1 MAEIKTKKNDASVEA
16 FLQTIKEEEKIKDC
30 AVVLKMMKQITK
42 QEPKMWGSSIV
53 GFGSFHYKSE
63 RSKQEGDWFM
73 IGFSPRK
80 QNLTIYIISGFGLY
94 KEQLK
99 NLGKHT
105 TSVSCLYVKRLS
117 DINIKVLEELVSL
130 SFKHMKEKYKK

>member
-16 FLQTIKEEEKIKDC
+16 FLQTVKEEEKIKDC
-30 AVVLKMMKQITK
+30 AAILKMMKRVTK
-42 QEPKMWGSSIV
+42 EKPKMWGSSIV

-63 RSKQEGDWFM
+63 RSKQEGDWF
-73 IGFSPRK
+73 ITGFSPRK
-80 QNLTIYIISGFGLY
+80 QNLTIYIIAGFGMY
-94 KEQLK
+94 KEQMK

-105 TSVSCLYVKRLS
+105 TGSSCLYIKRLS

-130 SFKHMKEKYKK
+130 SFSHMKEKYKK